1 MRLAREQGAEVLL
14 TAPMCRAHR
23 LTSRVAP
30 RLGVEAPVLELD
42 VSIPDDL
49 ATLADRVR
57 ASGWD
62 RVDGVLHA
70 IAYAPESALGD
81 TVAAAQWDDVATALQ
96 ASTWSLAALAHALR
110 PLLVRGSSIVGLD
123 FDGTRAWPKYGW
135 MGVAKAGLESCS
147 RYLAKEL
154 GPDGIRVNLV
164 AAGPIRT
171 MAARGIPGFQDV
183 ESSWSSRAPLGWDTT
198 DPRAVAQAVVA
209 LLSDW
214 FPMTTG
220 EVLHVDGGAHAVG

>member
-1 MRLAREQGAEVLL
+1 M
-14 TAPMCRAHR
+14 
-23 LTSRVAP
+23 
-30 RLGVEAPVLELD
+30 LELD

-57 ASGWD
+57 AAGWD

-70 IAYAPESALGD
+70 IAYAPEAALGD

-96 ASTWSLAALAHALR
+96 ASTWSLAALVHALR
-110 PLLVRGSSIVGLD
+110 PLLTRGSSVVGLD
-123 FDGTRAWPKYGW
+123 FDGTRAWPSYGW

-154 GPDGIRVNLV
+154 GPDGIRMNLV

-171 MAARGIPGFQDV
+171 MAARSIPGFEDV
-183 ESSWSSRAPLGWDTT
+183 ESTWSSRAPLGWDTT
-198 DPRAVAQAVVA
+198 DPRAVAQAVVV

-214 FPMTTG
+214 LPMTTG
-220 EVLHVDGGAHAVG
+220 EVLHVDGGAHGVG